1 MTDAAWSGAGRR
13 GRRVRVIGLL
23 AAAVVACGGTVRAQT
38 PEDPLE
44 GFNRGV
50 FAFNHVVDGAFIEPA
65 ARIYRGVV
73 PSPVRTSVT
82 NVFLNLS
89 EPVNIV
95 NAALQGD
102 GDQFGNSVGRLL
114 INSTLGLGGLFDVAG
129 NLDGEFRREYRR
141 EDFGQTLAVWGWEDS
156 AYFVIPVLG
165 PSTIRDTGGF
175 AVDFVTT
182 PWGYFAPTAVT
193 LPLAGLRAVDVR
205 HRVLDQLEDLES
217 SSLDFYASLRS
228 IYLQRRQQEIFNGEV
243 PEDAFDESI
252 FDEQF
257 GVE

>member
-1 MTDAAWSGAGRR
+1 MTGSASGGAGRWD
-13 GRRVRVIGLL
+13 RRVRALGLV
-23 AAAVVACGGTVRAQT
+23 AAALVAVGGDLRAQT

-50 FAFNHVVDGAFIEPA
+50 FAFNQVVDGAFIEPA

-73 PSPVRTSVT
+73 PNPVRTAVT

-89 EPVNIV
+89 EPVNIF

-114 INSTLGLGGLFDVAG
+114 INSTLGVGGLFDVAG
-129 NLDGEFRREYRR
+129 NLDDEFRREYRR
-141 EDFGQTLAVWGWEDS
+141 EDFGQTMAVWGWEDS

-165 PSTIRDTGGF
+165 PSTVRDTGGF

-182 PWGYFAPTAVT
+182 PWGYFAPTEVT
-193 LPLAGLRAVDVR
+193 LPLAALRAVDVR
-205 HRVLDQLEDLES
+205 HGVLDQLEEVER

-228 IYLQRRQQEIFNGEV
+228 LYLQRRRQEIFNGEV

-252 FDEQF
+252 FDEEF
-257 GVE
+257 DVE